1 MGGFFGDVFTVKIA
15 EGNPSA
21 LLLEIP
27 VAMPRGRKTAVKS
40 CSLLPAR
47 GFGLYGEFPRP
58 EELRSA
64 LSARRKMRARRRFH
78 AEGTS
83 LRIGTGSNGTRRGG
97 WTSKLGATIDASKW
111 DAVSSRDCA
120 ISPD

>member
-15 EGNPSA
+15 EGNPAA

-58 EELRSA
+58 KELRSA
-64 LSARRKMRARRRFH
+64 LSARRKCVVAVDFTQSEP
-78 AEGTS
+78 A
-83 LRIGTGSNGTRRGG
+83 LRIGTGGNGTRRGG
-97 WTSKLGATIDASKW
+97 WTSKL
-111 DAVSSRDCA
+111 CA
-120 ISPD
+120 QGGDQHAYAQ